1 MWTSLSSV
9 CDFKNVLDTLKN
21 GIDGCRGTAWVI
33 AIFTLSTFRVWSWSV
48 QDDVWG
54 YKNWD
59 KMSSDHTVLPN
70 IARSLDVVQL
80 ESLPTLPLA
89 LQAISQQILQETP
102 HLCGPLS
109 CGVCVW
115 WRAMG
120 EPCQNLRWK
129 KRGCWGL
136 TTNQQAKIYRCR
148 RDKKTS
154 FSHHS
159 IYSHSIHK
167 YKQNKEDVHNNQL
180 QPFTLLLTGT
190 SHDLGPCRDRKR
202 TIKRCLGTV
211 AYTDLFPWVSLVGN
225 LISFQFL
232 IVYHKGAACS
242 QWRTDRGKEAPA
254 VLHDACC
261 CISTDCSVFLKKLH
275 VVLGGW
281 WGWTQTMQWGQT
293 VCQLFKD
300 V

>member
-1 MWTSLSSV
+1 
-9 CDFKNVLDTLKN
+9 
-21 GIDGCRGTAWVI
+21 
-33 AIFTLSTFRVWSWSV
+33 
-48 QDDVWG
+48 
-54 YKNWD
+54 
-59 KMSSDHTVLPN
+59 
-70 IARSLDVVQL
+70 
-80 ESLPTLPLA
+80 
-89 LQAISQQILQETP
+89 
-102 HLCGPLS
+102 
-109 CGVCVW
+109 
-115 WRAMG
+115 MG

-148 RDKKTS
+148 WDKKKKS
-154 FSHHS
+154 FSHRS

-180 QPFTLLLTGT
+180 QPFTALLTET

-225 LISFQFL
+225 LISLQFL

-261 CISTDCSVFLKKLH
+261 CISTDCSVFLMKLH
-275 VVLGGW
+275 FVLGGW
-281 WGWTQTMQWGQT
+281 WGEHRRRSEARQSVSCLKMSKLWWKLSSVIRRSKNAQSANTFSALLQGTSSKSA
-293 VCQLFKD
+293 CC
-300 V
+300 